1 MRRDLCSITLF
12 AALFL
17 TACGVPNDME
27 TLEADEATIESESTG
42 ALTLGATWAAPIYY
56 VAEVTRELEGGS
68 QPVFRLFREFRPVTY
83 TGNTIRDAVNAMLQ
97 LPPNDPDYASIWA
110 RDAKVRS
117 VVLSGDLATVDLT
130 RAAAR
135 ANAGSE
141 LADLSVQ
148 QLVHTVTAAHTS
160 VKRVLLTIDGR
171 PVPTL
176 WGSVSW
182 VGPKSRQPRVSV
194 ISPVWALTPEN
205 NAMTARTFTLSGFAS
220 VFEASVSWELRKGTR
235 IINSGFTNASVGAP
249 ETGSFSV
256 NVVAP
261 AAGEYVVHA
270 FTTSA
275 MNGKVEYL
283 DTKAITVR

>member
-1 MRRDLCSITLF
+1 
-12 AALFL
+12 
-17 TACGVPNDME
+17 ME

-83 TGNTIRDAVNAMLQ
+83 TGNTIR
-97 LPPNDPDYASIWA
+97 DPDYASIWA